1 MFLWLTVLTGVI
13 YPLFITF
20 IAQLT
25 MSKQANGSFLVEEG
39 KIIGTPLIAQKFMSE
54 RYFWPRPSAI
64 DYRPLPSGGSN
75 LGPTS
80 SILKQVVEE
89 RRQILSKA
97 HPEQADS
104 IPSELL
110 FASASGLDPHI
121 SPAAAYFQVDRVIKA
136 RNLGEQKDRVI
147 QLISEMTEQRFL
159 YIFGRPCVNVFLLN
173 RSLDD
178 MEKMPDEPVTGH
190 L

>member
-1 MFLWLTVLTGVI
+1 MFLWLTLLTGVI
-13 YPLFITF
+13 YPLFITLV
-20 IAQLT
+20 AQLT
-25 MSKQANGSFLVEEG
+25 MSKQANGSFLVDEG
-39 KIIGTPLIAQKFMSE
+39 KIVGTPLIAQKFTSE

-121 SPAAAYFQVDRVIKA
+121 SPAAAYFQVDRVLKA
-136 RNLGEQKDRVI
+136 RNLEQQRDRVI
-147 QLISEMTEQRFL
+147 KLIDEMTEHRFL
-159 YIFGRPCVNVFLLN
+159 YIIGRPCVNVFLLN
-173 RSLDD
+173 RALDG
-178 MEKMPDEPVTGH
+178 MEKNT
-190 L
+190 